1 MAVRIK
7 KVETKAEMNDFIE
20 FPKKL
25 YADCPYYVPDLDID
39 VRNTF
44 DLRKNASLECSE
56 VQPFI
61 AYNEVNVPVGR
72 IAAIINHRANKK
84 WNVRNMRFSFLD
96 FIDDIE
102 VSSALFEAAFEWGRA
117 KGMDT
122 AQGPLGFF
130 DFDKEGMLVDDF
142 DKLGSI
148 VTFYNYPYYPIH
160 LEKLGFQKE
169 ADWIQIHIDMP
180 KEMPAKFARV
190 AQFVKNRFKLH
201 IVKFTDKELKGNKGK
216 DIFHLLNMAYSSL
229 FGYTEY
235 SDSQVNQ
242 IVNQFISLVDKRMIT
257 GIETE
262 NNELVGIA
270 ITMASLSNAMRKTNG
285 KLMPF
290 GWFHLLK
297 ALKWKMEDTVEMLL
311 IAVHPKYQGL
321 GINTLFFDDLI
332 SIYNKL
338 GFKYAE
344 TGPQLETNHK
354 ELSQWDMFN
363 PQYIK
368 RRRCYKKE
376 I

>member
-1 MAVRIK
+1 
-7 KVETKAEMNDFIE
+7 MNDFIE

-61 AYNEVNVPVGR
+61 AYNEVNIPVGR

-148 VTFYNYPYYPIH
+148 VTFYNYSYYPIH

-216 DIFHLLNMAYSSL
+216 DIFHLLNMAYSHL